1 MLKWINVIANKKR
14 RVKWAMGKIM
24 KVIKTKLMV
33 KNYQMIKTIIKNL
46 NFSMKKWNRV
56 VIKISIMM
64 RFIKLINQVLISPA
78 VIVINIL
85 KITKI

>member
-14 RVKWAMGKIM
+14 RIKWAMGKIM